1 MNTVWHRPQPS
12 MTADDFLA
20 WPGDGTGRTFQLV
33 DGEVRPVSPASAA
46 YGAIQANLAFL
57 LKTAFR
63 AAGLPLRVVT
73 EAAIIPALN
82 AGTNVRVPDLAVTA
96 ARLERTQQELPEPLL
111 IIEILSPGNQDD
123 TRDNVRAYATL
134 PSVQEMVVLY
144 STRLC
149 AEVHRR
155 DAKGAWLP
163 NPETVAANGRLRLPS
178 VCLDVPLAEA
188 YEGTWLAPKPPPS
201 PTSRP

>member
-1 MNTVWHRPQPS
+1 MNTVWRKPLPY

-33 DGEVRPVSPASAA
+33 DGEVRPVSPASTVH
-46 YGAIQANLAFL
+46 GAIQANLAFL
-57 LKTAFR
+57 LKLALRTA
-63 AAGLPLRVVT
+63 GSSLHVVT

-96 ARLERTQQELPEPLL
+96 ALLERSQQELPVPLL
-111 IIEILSPGNQDD
+111 IIEVLSPGNQDD
-123 TRDNVRAYATL
+123 TRDNIRAYATL

-144 STRLC
+144 STRLL

-155 DAKGAWLP
+155 DADGAWLP
-163 NPETVAANGRLRLPS
+163 NPETVAADGRLRLPS
-178 VCLDVPLAEA
+178 AGLDVPLIEA
-188 YEGTWLAPKPPPS
+188 YEGTWLAP
-201 PTSRP
+201 

>member
-1 MNTVWHRPQPS
+1 MNTIWRKPLPH

-33 DGEVRPVSPASAA
+33 DGEVRAVSPASTAH
-46 YGAIQANLAFL
+46 GGIQANLAFL
-57 LKTAFR
+57 LKSALR
-63 AAGLPLRVVT
+63 AAGSSLHVVT

-96 ARLERTQQELPEPLL
+96 ALLERSQQDLPEPLL
-111 IIEILSPGNQDD
+111 IIEVLSPGNQDD
-123 TRDNVRAYATL
+123 TRDNIRAYATL

-144 STRLC
+144 STRLL

-155 DAKGAWLP
+155 DAHGTWLP
-163 NPETVAANGRLRLPS
+163 NPETVAADGRLRLPS
-178 VCLDVPLAEA
+178 VGLDVPLTEA
-188 YEGTWLAPKPPPS
+188 YEGTWLVP
-201 PTSRP
+201 

>member
-1 MNTVWHRPQPS
+1 MNTIWRKPQPT

-33 DGEVRPVSPASAA
+33 DGEVRPVSPASTAH
-46 YGAIQANLAFL
+46 GAIQANLAFL
-57 LKTAFR
+57 LKAALR
-63 AAGLPLRVVT
+63 AAGSSLHVVT

-82 AGTNVRVPDLAVTA
+82 AGINVRVPDLAVTA
-96 ARLERTQQELPEPLL
+96 APIERMQQELSEPLL

-144 STRLC
+144 STRLL

-155 DAKGAWLP
+155 DANGAWLP
-163 NPETVAANGRLRLPS
+163 NPEVVAADGCLRLPS
-178 VCLDVPLAEA
+178 VGLDVPLAEA
-188 YEGTWLAPKPPPS
+188 YEGTWLQP
-201 PTSRP
+201 

>member
-1 MNTVWHRPQPS
+1 MNTTWRKPLPF

-33 DGEVRPVSPASAA
+33 DGEVRPVSPASTVN
-46 YGAIQANLAFL
+46 GGIQANLAFL
-57 LKTAFR
+57 LKAALR
-63 AAGLPLRVVT
+63 ADGSSLSVVT

-96 ARLERTQQELPEPLL
+96 ALLERIQQELPEPCL

-123 TRDNVRAYATL
+123 TRDNIRAYATL
-134 PSVQEMVVLY
+134 PSVQEMAVLY
-144 STRLC
+144 STRLL

-155 DAKGAWLP
+155 DASGAWLP
-163 NPETVAANGRLRLPS
+163 NPETVAADGRLRLPS
-178 VCLDVPLAEA
+178 VGFDVPLAEA
-188 YEGTWLAPKPPPS
+188 YEGTWLA
-201 PTSRP
+201 R